1 MKNSKKL
8 EKPSKTHVSYGS
20 VARIIL
26 GVIGMAGVIGV
37 GMAAPGVFQSVK
49 IFQNYKRLVAHRYQ
63 IPSYIRRTMKSL
75 ARRGMVRIVMKQGEA
90 RTYLTDKGQQ
100 ELLKY
105 QLREKRLAGGRW
117 DKKWR
122 IVIFDIA
129 EKRRY
134 ARDRIRGDMKIFGFE
149 KLQDSVWVYPYECEE
164 VIALLKTR
172 YKAGKELVYIVAGDI
187 ENDDYLRKVFKLK

>member
-1 MKNSKKL
+1 MKRV
-8 EKPSKTHVSYGS
+8 EKQTRETDSYGL

-26 GVIGMAGVIGV
+26 GALGVAGVIGV
-37 GMAAPGVFQSVK
+37 GMMAPGVFQVVR
-49 IFQNYKRLVAHRYQ
+49 IFRGYERLVAPRYQ

-75 ARRGMVRIVMKQGEA
+75 ERRGMVRIVVKNGETRA
-90 RTYLTDKGQQ
+90 YLTDKGQQ

-105 QLREKRLAGGRW
+105 QLREKRIKSGRW

-129 EKRRY
+129 EKRRS
-134 ARDRIRGDMKIFGFE
+134 ARDRIRIDMKVFGFE

-164 VIALLKTR
+164 VISLLKTR
-172 YKAGKELVYIVAGDI
+172 YKAGKELVYIVASDI
-187 ENDDYLRKVFKLK
+187 ENDMRLRKTFQLE

>member
-1 MKNSKKL
+1 MKRV
-8 EKPSKTHVSYGS
+8 EKQTRETDSYGL

-26 GVIGMAGVIGV
+26 SAIGLAGVIGV
-37 GMAAPGVFQSVK
+37 GMMAPGVFQTVK
-49 IFQNYKRLVAHRYQ
+49 IFRGYERLVARRYQ

-75 ARRGMVRIVMKQGEA
+75 ERRGMVRIVKKQGEV
-90 RTYLTDKGQQ
+90 RVYLTDKGQQ

-105 QLREKRLAGGRW
+105 QLREKRLMGGRW

-129 EKRRY
+129 EKRRS
-134 ARDRIRGDMKIFGFE
+134 ARDRIRIDMKVFGFE

-164 VIALLKTR
+164 VISLLKTR
-172 YKAGKELVYIVAGDI
+172 YKAGKELVYIVASDI
-187 ENDDYLRKVFKLK
+187 ENDMRLRKTFQLE

>member
-1 MKNSKKL
+1 MKHRERQPK
-8 EKPSKTHVSYGS
+8 ERTAYGS

-26 GVIGMAGVIGV
+26 GVVGMAGVVGV
-37 GMAAPGVFQSVK
+37 GMMAPGVFQVVK
-49 IFQNYKRLVAHRYQ
+49 IFRDYERLVARRYQ

-75 ARRGMVRIVMKQGEA
+75 ERRGMVRIVIKNGEM
-90 RTYLTDKGQQ
+90 RVYLTDKGQQ

-105 QLREKRLAGGRW
+105 QLREKRLTGGRW

-134 ARDRIRGDMKIFGFE
+134 ARDRIRIDMRTFGFE
-149 KLQDSVWVYPYECEE
+149 KLQESVWVYPYECEE
-164 VIALLKTR
+164 VITLLKTR
-172 YKAGKELVYIVAGDI
+172 YKAGKELVYIVASDI
-187 ENDDYLRKVFKLK
+187 ENDARLRQVFKLE

>member
-8 EKPSKTHVSYGS
+8 EKKQNTSVSYGS
-20 VARIIL
+20 VARVIL
-26 GVIGMAGVIGV
+26 GVISVAGVVGV
-37 GMAAPGVFQSVK
+37 GMMAPGVFQSVK
-49 IFQNYKRLVAHRYQ
+49 IFQDYKRLVARRYQ
-63 IPSYIRRTMKSL
+63 IPSYIRKTMKSL
-75 ARRGMVRIVMKQGEA
+75 GRRGMVRIVMKQGEV
-90 RTYLTDKGQQ
+90 RTYLTDKGEQ

-105 QLREKRLAGGRW
+105 QLQEKRLRGGRW

-134 ARDRIRGDMKIFGFE
+134 ARDRIRGDMKTFGFE

-164 VIALLKTR
+164 VITLLKTR

-187 ENDDYLRKVFKLK
+187 ENDDHLRKAFNLE